1 MRIISLVLIVLLAMT
16 ASAEMLEAVSNPG
29 PIGIDTKETT
39 QNSFWNDEI
48 ETLTWE
54 KKGIGIIEDMLNLF
68 LSGDNIREYKV
79 GTDEIALNIQLNT
92 EEDFGLLVLDYSVD
106 SREQSGGIS
115 NADKTELKHDE
126 KLIWIWTREDLE
138 CSADVINLTIRF
150 RIITEYVDPNYENV
164 YPDSLT
170 RTLAPIS
177 FEARFGEAYSFVITG
192 DRNNGYQLLLYEVW
206 TESGSAD
213 IPEL

>member
-1 MRIISLVLIVLLAMT
+1 MRIISLALIVLLAMT

-29 PIGIDTKETT
+29 AIGIDVKEAT
-39 QNSFWNDEI
+39 QKFFWNDE
-48 ETLTWE
+48 TLTLE
-54 KKGIGIIEDMLNLF
+54 NKGIRIIEDMLNLF
-68 LSGDNIREYKV
+68 LCGDNAREYEV
-79 GTDEIALNIQLNT
+79 GADEIALIIHLNT
-92 EEDFGLLVLDYSVD
+92 EEDIGLLVLDYNAD
-106 SREQSGGIS
+106 GREQSGGIS
-115 NADKTELKHDE
+115 NADKTELEHDE
-126 KLIWIWTREDLE
+126 QLIWIWNREDLE

-150 RIITEYVDPNYENV
+150 RIITEYIDPNYENL

-206 TESGSAD
+206 KDSRAAD
-213 IPEL
+213 SPEL